1 MTEWVGGCE
10 LIISFLYTLLQVSKK
25 CIYVL
30 LQVLSWGPIAMA
42 LIHVAAK
49 ALHTSI
55 ACVLIS
61 NLGESITEL
70 ARDALVAYYE

>member
-1 MTEWVGGCE
+1 MVIMDEVHSVPTV
-10 LIISFLYTLLQVSKK
+10 
-25 CIYVL
+25 
-30 LQVLSWGPIAMA
+30 VLSWGPIAMA

-70 ARDALVAYYE
+70 ACDALVA